1 MSINIQLVEIPEN
14 EQVSNRQL
22 VLPKAGGTIG
32 RAYDCTVQL
41 PDFAKTLSR
50 VHAQVSRGAKGNYQ
64 VVNKSANG
72 MQVNGKQIPP
82 GQHQNI
88 ADGDVWRLGDYLLLI
103 TDLSV
108 LSTDDFDLPS
118 APLEE
123 VSSKPLFSVDD
134 FDVMDA
140 EVFDTDRLNMS
151 SGLED
156 AAYGAGEI
164 DSLPIDSDSSVNHS
178 GFSAKKAL
186 GTVQLGIDPFEHEQM
201 QSSTFD
207 NEPLTIEGNNI
218 SADAMAQ
225 NLQQLTTLIAQQNNQ
240 QTNQSDPYNYDML
253 MQCIQN
259 SMDKFIEEMAPE
271 YLEEMF
277 NGYITGWGSREK
289 KYWQL
294 YKKQFERKLARR
306 EFHRQFESIF
316 MEELRG
322 KK

>member
-14 EQVSNRQL
+14 EQVSSRQFS
-22 VLPKAGGTIG
+22 LPSSGGTIG

-41 PDFAKTLSR
+41 PDFSKSLSR
-50 VHAQVSRGAKGNYQ
+50 VHAQVIKGAKGNYQ
-64 VVNKSANG
+64 VSNKSTNS
-72 MQVNGKQIPP
+72 MQINGKEIQS
-82 GQHQNI
+82 GQYQKI
-88 ADGDVWRLGDYLLLI
+88 ADGDVWKIGDYLLLI
-103 TDLSV
+103 TDLSA
-108 LSTDDFDLPS
+108 LGTNELDLPTEPIEARS
-118 APLEE
+118 TE
-123 VSSKPLFSVDD
+123 PLFSVDE

-151 SGLED
+151 SRVDDSAFKTGD
-156 AAYGAGEI
+156 I
-164 DSLPIDSDSSVNHS
+164 DNLPMNSDLSLKDS
-178 GFSAKKAL
+178 GFSAEKAL
-186 GTVQLGIDPFEHEQM
+186 DTVQLGIDPFEHEQM
-201 QSSTFD
+201 QPGSFS
-207 NEPLTIEGNNI
+207 NEPLTIEGNNT

-225 NLQQLTTLIAQQNNQ
+225 NLQQLTTLIAQQNS
-240 QTNQSDPYNYDML
+240 QSNHYNYDML

-277 NGYITGWGSREK
+277 NGYITGWGSRDK

-294 YKKQFERKLARR
+294 YKQQFNRKLARR

-322 KK
+322 KQ

>member
-22 VLPKAGGTIG
+22 ALPSSGGSIG

-41 PDFAKTLSR
+41 PDFSKSLSR
-50 VHAQVSRGAKGNYQ
+50 VHAQVIKGPKGSYQ
-64 VVNKSANG
+64 VSNKSTNG
-72 MQVNGKQIPP
+72 MQINGKEILP
-82 GQHQNI
+82 GQYQNI
-88 ADGDVWRLGDYLLLI
+88 ADGDVWKLGGYLLLI
-103 TDLSV
+103 TDLSA
-108 LSTDDFDLPS
+108 LGTDDFDLPS
-118 APLEE
+118 DPIEE
-123 VSSKPLFSVDD
+123 QSSEPLFSVDE

-151 SGLED
+151 SGLEE
-156 AAYGAGEI
+156 ATYETGEI
-164 DSLPIDSDSSVNHS
+164 NNLPMDSDSSVNDS
-178 GFSAKKAL
+178 GFSAQNAL
-186 GTVQLGIDPFEHEQM
+186 DTVQLGIDPFEHEQM
-201 QSSTFD
+201 QPSTFS
-207 NEPLTIEGNNI
+207 NEPLTIDNST
-218 SADAMAQ
+218 SADVMAQ
-225 NLQQLTTLIAQQNNQ
+225 NLQQLTTLIAKQNS
-240 QTNQSDPYNYDML
+240 QSDPYNYDIL

-277 NGYITGWGSREK
+277 NGYITGWGSRDK

-322 KK
+322 KQ

>member
-14 EQVSNRQL
+14 EQVSRRQL
-22 VLPKAGGTIG
+22 ALPSSGGTIG

-41 PDFAKTLSR
+41 PDFSKSLSR
-50 VHAQVSRGAKGNYQ
+50 VHAQVTKGAKGNYQ
-64 VVNKSANG
+64 VSNKSTNG
-72 MQVNGKQIPP
+72 MQINGKEILS
-82 GQHQNI
+82 GQYQNI
-88 ADGDVWRLGDYLLLI
+88 ADGDVWKLGDYLLLI
-103 TDLSV
+103 TDLSTLEIDEFDQPSESIEE
-108 LSTDDFDLPS
+108 LST
-118 APLEE
+118 
-123 VSSKPLFSVDD
+123 KPLFSVDE

-151 SGLED
+151 AGLDDSIYETGD
-156 AAYGAGEI
+156 I
-164 DSLPIDSDSSVNHS
+164 DNSPMDSDLSVNDS
-178 GFSAKKAL
+178 GFSAEKAL
-186 GTVQLGIDPFEHEQM
+186 DTVQLGIDPFEHEQM
-201 QSSTFD
+201 QPSTFS
-207 NEPLTIEGNNI
+207 NEPFTIEGNNT
-218 SADAMAQ
+218 SADAMAK
-225 NLQQLTTLIAQQNNQ
+225 NLQQLTTLIAQQSNQ
-240 QTNQSDPYNYDML
+240 RDPYNYDML

-277 NGYITGWGSREK
+277 NGYITGWGSRDK

-322 KK
+322 KQ

>member
-14 EQVSNRQL
+14 EQVNSRQFS
-22 VLPKAGGTIG
+22 LPSSGGTIG

-41 PDFAKTLSR
+41 PDFSKSLSR
-50 VHAQVSRGAKGNYQ
+50 VHAQVIKGAKGNYQ
-64 VVNKSANG
+64 VSNKSTNS
-72 MQVNGKQIPP
+72 MQINGKEIQS
-82 GQHQNI
+82 GQYQKI
-88 ADGDVWRLGDYLLLI
+88 ADGDVWKIGDYLLLI
-103 TDLSV
+103 TDLSA
-108 LSTDDFDLPS
+108 LGTDELDLQSEPIEARST
-118 APLEE
+118 E
-123 VSSKPLFSVDD
+123 PLFSVDE
-134 FDVMDA
+134 FDVVDA

-151 SGLED
+151 SRVDDSAYKTGDIDNLPMDSGL
-156 AAYGAGEI
+156 
-164 DSLPIDSDSSVNHS
+164 SVSDSE
-178 GFSAKKAL
+178 FSAEKAL
-186 GTVQLGIDPFEHEQM
+186 DTVQLGIDPFEHEQM
-201 QSSTFD
+201 QPGSFS
-207 NEPLTIEGNNI
+207 NEPLTIEGNNT

-240 QTNQSDPYNYDML
+240 SNHYNYDML

-277 NGYITGWGSREK
+277 NGYITGWGSRDK

-294 YKKQFERKLARR
+294 YKQQFKRKLARR

-322 KK
+322 KQ